1 MKNIRRLAVTAFIT
15 VFIFSVAGCNM
26 IEKTPE
32 AIANSTVAE
41 VNGEKIT
48 RSDLDKD
55 PNTMQL
61 ISQVKQQYGEN
72 YKENEDAVNT
82 VKTQKEQILD
92 DLITNKVIA
101 QKAKELKLLPD
112 ETKLKSDMETQ
123 IAQLKKQNFNDD
135 AEQFN
140 TALKAQGFTEES
152 FKTMFLSQLRTQQ
165 TLENVTESIAKNIK
179 ITDKEIEDYYN
190 SNKSK
195 FTEQPNKMH
204 LAHILVKT
212 EDEAKKVKKRLD
224 DGEDFAK
231 VAKEVSQDAATK
243 DNGGDLGDVNYNDSG
258 FDADFMAGALALKEG
273 TISEPVKS
281 SFGYHII
288 KCIKKEEYPVKALSA
303 VKDQIKTQLESDKK
317 NSLVSEKIQQW
328 KKASTITKKEKN
340 II

>member
-1 MKNIRRLAVTAFIT
+1 MKSIGRLMVTALIA
-15 VFIFSVAGCNM
+15 VFVFSVTGCNM

-32 AIANSTVAE
+32 AIASSTVAE

-55 PNTMQL
+55 PNTIQL
-61 ISQVKQQYGEN
+61 MTQVKQQYGEN

-82 VKTQKEQILD
+82 IKIQKEQILD
-92 DLITNKVIA
+92 NLITNKVVA
-101 QKAKELKLLPD
+101 QKAKELKLSPE

-123 IAQLKKQNFNDD
+123 IAQIKKQNFNDD
-135 AEQFN
+135 TEQFN

-152 FKTMFLSQLRTQQ
+152 FKAMFLSQLRTQQ
-165 TLENVTESIAKNIK
+165 TLEKVTENISKNIK

-190 SNKSK
+190 NNKSK
-195 FTEQPNKMH
+195 YTEQPNKMH

-212 EDEAKKVKKRLD
+212 EAEAKKVKQRLD
-224 DGEDFAK
+224 SGEDFAK
-231 VAKEVSQDAATK
+231 VAKEVSQDTVSK
-243 DNGGDLGDVNYNDSG
+243 DKGGDLGTINYNDSG
-258 FDADFMAGALALKEG
+258 YDADFMAGALALKEG
-273 TISEPVKS
+273 AISAPVKS

-288 KCIKKEEYPVKALSA
+288 KCIKKEEYPVKALSS
-303 VKDQIKTQLESDKK
+303 VKAQIKTQLESDKK
-317 NSLVSEKIQQW
+317 NSLVSQKIQEW

>member
-1 MKNIRRLAVTAFIT
+1 MVTALIA
-15 VFIFSVAGCNM
+15 VFIFSVTGCNM

-32 AIANSTVAE
+32 AIASSTVAE

-55 PNTMQL
+55 PNTIQL
-61 ISQVKQQYGEN
+61 MTQVKQQYGEN

-82 VKTQKEQILD
+82 VKIQKEQILD
-92 DLITNKVIA
+92 NLITNKVVA
-101 QKAKELKLLPD
+101 QKAKELKLSPD

-123 IAQLKKQNFNDD
+123 IAQIKKQNFNDD
-135 AEQFN
+135 TEQFN

-152 FKTMFLSQLRTQQ
+152 FKAMFLSQLRTQQ
-165 TLENVTESIAKNIK
+165 TLEKVTENISKNIK

-190 SNKSK
+190 NNKSK
-195 FTEQPNKMH
+195 YTEQPNKMH

-212 EDEAKKVKKRLD
+212 EAEAKKVKQRLD
-224 DGEDFAK
+224 SGEDFAK
-231 VAKEVSQDAATK
+231 VAKEVSQDTVSK
-243 DNGGDLGDVNYNDSG
+243 DKGGDLGTINYNDSG
-258 FDADFMAGALALKEG
+258 YDADFMAGALALKEG
-273 TISEPVKS
+273 AISAPVKS

-288 KCIKKEEYPVKALSA
+288 KCIKKEEYPVKALSS

-317 NSLVSEKIQQW
+317 NSLVSQKIQEW

>member
-1 MKNIRRLAVTAFIT
+1 
-15 VFIFSVAGCNM
+15 M

-32 AIANSTVAE
+32 AIAKSTVAE

-55 PNTMQL
+55 PNTIQL
-61 ISQVKQQYGEN
+61 IAQVKQQYGEN

-82 VKTQKEQILD
+82 IKTQKEQILD
-92 DLITNKVIA
+92 DLITNKVVA

-152 FKTMFLSQLRTQQ
+152 FRAMFLSQLRTQQ
-165 TLENVTESIAKNIK
+165 TLEKVTESIAKNIK

-231 VAKEVSQDAATK
+231 VAKEVSQDTASK
-243 DNGGDLGDVNYNDSG
+243 DNGGDLGTVNYDNSG

-273 TISEPVKS
+273 AISEPVKS

-317 NSLVSEKIQQW
+317 NSLVSQKIQEW

>member
-1 MKNIRRLAVTAFIT
+1 MVTALIA
-15 VFIFSVAGCNM
+15 VFVFSVTGCNM

-32 AIANSTVAE
+32 AIASSTVAE

-55 PNTMQL
+55 PNTIQL
-61 ISQVKQQYGEN
+61 MTQVKQQYGEN

-82 VKTQKEQILD
+82 IKIQKEQILD
-92 DLITNKVIA
+92 NLITNKVVA
-101 QKAKELKLLPD
+101 QKAKELKLSPD

-123 IAQLKKQNFNDD
+123 IAQIKKQNFNDD
-135 AEQFN
+135 TEQFN

-152 FKTMFLSQLRTQQ
+152 FKAMFLSQLRTQQ
-165 TLENVTESIAKNIK
+165 TLEKVTENISKNIK

-190 SNKSK
+190 NNKSK
-195 FTEQPNKMH
+195 YTEQPNKMH

-212 EDEAKKVKKRLD
+212 EAEAKKVKQRLD
-224 DGEDFAK
+224 SGEDFAK
-231 VAKEVSQDAATK
+231 VAKEVSQDTVSK
-243 DNGGDLGDVNYNDSG
+243 DKGGDLGTINYNDSG
-258 FDADFMAGALALKEG
+258 YDADFMAGALALKEG
-273 TISEPVKS
+273 AISAPVKS

-288 KCIKKEEYPVKALSA
+288 KCIKKEEYPVKALSS
-303 VKDQIKTQLESDKK
+303 VKAQIKTQLESDKK
-317 NSLVSEKIQQW
+317 NSLVSQKIQEW

>member
-1 MKNIRRLAVTAFIT
+1 MKNIGRLAVTALIA
-15 VFIFSVAGCNM
+15 VFIFSVTGCNM

-32 AIANSTVAE
+32 AIAKSTVAE

-55 PNTMQL
+55 PNTIQL
-61 ISQVKQQYGEN
+61 ITQVKQQYGEN

-82 VKTQKEQILD
+82 IKTQKEQILD
-92 DLITNKVIA
+92 DLITNKVVA

-152 FKTMFLSQLRTQQ
+152 FKAMFLSQLRTQQ
-165 TLENVTESIAKNIK
+165 TLEKVTESISKNIK

-190 SNKSK
+190 TNKSK
-195 FTEQPNKMH
+195 YTEQPNKMH

-231 VAKEVSQDAATK
+231 VAKEVSQDTASK
-243 DNGGDLGDVNYNDSG
+243 DNGGDLGTVNYDNSG
-258 FDADFMAGALALKEG
+258 YDADFMAGALALKEG
-273 TISEPVKS
+273 AISAPVKS

-317 NSLVSEKIQQW
+317 NSLVSQKIQEW

>member
-1 MKNIRRLAVTAFIT
+1 MVTALIA
-15 VFIFSVAGCNM
+15 VFVFSVTGCNM

-32 AIANSTVAE
+32 AIASSTVAE

-55 PNTMQL
+55 PNTIQL
-61 ISQVKQQYGEN
+61 MTQVKQQYGEN

-82 VKTQKEQILD
+82 IKIQKEQILD
-92 DLITNKVIA
+92 NLITNKVVA
-101 QKAKELKLLPD
+101 QKAKELKLSPE

-123 IAQLKKQNFNDD
+123 IAQIKKQNFNDD
-135 AEQFN
+135 TEQFN

-152 FKTMFLSQLRTQQ
+152 FKAMFLSQLRTQQ
-165 TLENVTESIAKNIK
+165 TLEKVTENISKNIK

-190 SNKSK
+190 NNKSK
-195 FTEQPNKMH
+195 YTEQPNKMH

-212 EDEAKKVKKRLD
+212 EAEAKKVKQRLD
-224 DGEDFAK
+224 SGEDFAK
-231 VAKEVSQDAATK
+231 VAKEVSQDTVSK
-243 DNGGDLGDVNYNDSG
+243 DKGGDLGTINYNDSG
-258 FDADFMAGALALKEG
+258 YDADFMAGALALKEG
-273 TISEPVKS
+273 AISAPVKS

-288 KCIKKEEYPVKALSA
+288 KCIKKEEYPVKALSS
-303 VKDQIKTQLESDKK
+303 VKAQIKTQLESDKK
-317 NSLVSEKIQQW
+317 NSLVSQKIQEW

>member
-1 MKNIRRLAVTAFIT
+1 MKNIGRLAVTALIA
-15 VFIFSVAGCNM
+15 VFIFSVTGCNM

-32 AIANSTVAE
+32 AIAKSTVAE

-55 PNTMQL
+55 PNTIQL
-61 ISQVKQQYGEN
+61 IAQVKQQYGEN

-82 VKTQKEQILD
+82 IKTQKEQILD
-92 DLITNKVIA
+92 DLITNKVVA

-152 FKTMFLSQLRTQQ
+152 FRAMFLSQLRTQQ
-165 TLENVTESIAKNIK
+165 TLEKVTESIAKNIK

-231 VAKEVSQDAATK
+231 VAKEVSQDTASK
-243 DNGGDLGDVNYNDSG
+243 DNGGDLGTVNYDNSG

-273 TISEPVKS
+273 AISEPVKS

-317 NSLVSEKIQQW
+317 NSLVSQKIQEW

>member
-1 MKNIRRLAVTAFIT
+1 MVTALIA
-15 VFIFSVAGCNM
+15 VFIFSVTGCNM

-32 AIANSTVAE
+32 AVANSTVAE
-41 VNGEKIT
+41 INGEKIT

-55 PNTMQL
+55 PNTIQL
-61 ISQVKQQYGEN
+61 ITQIKQQYGEN

-82 VKTQKEQILD
+82 IKTQKEQILD
-92 DLITNKVIA
+92 NLITNKVVA
-101 QKAKELKLLPD
+101 QKAKELKLSPD

-123 IAQLKKQNFNDD
+123 IAQIKKQNFNDD
-135 AEQFN
+135 TEQFN

-152 FKTMFLSQLRTQQ
+152 FKAMFLSQLRTQQ
-165 TLENVTESIAKNIK
+165 TLEKVTESVSKNIT

-190 SNKSK
+190 ANKSK
-195 FTEQPNKMH
+195 YTEQPNKMH

-231 VAKEVSQDAATK
+231 VAKEVSEDTATK
-243 DNGGDLGDVNYNDSG
+243 DNGGDLGTVNYDNSG

-273 TISEPVKS
+273 AISAPVKS

-288 KCIKKEEYPVKALSA
+288 KCIKKEEYPVKALSS

-317 NSLVSEKIQQW
+317 NSLVSQKIQEW
-328 KKASTITKKEKN
+328 KKASKITKKEKN
-340 II
+340 IV

>member
-1 MKNIRRLAVTAFIT
+1 MKNIGRLAVTALIA
-15 VFIFSVAGCNM
+15 VFIFSVTGCNM

-32 AIANSTVAE
+32 AIAKSMVAE

-55 PNTMQL
+55 PNTIQL
-61 ISQVKQQYGEN
+61 IAQVKQQYGEN

-82 VKTQKEQILD
+82 IKTQKEQILD
-92 DLITNKVIA
+92 DLITNKVVA

-152 FKTMFLSQLRTQQ
+152 FKAMFLSQLRTQQ
-165 TLENVTESIAKNIK
+165 TLEKVTESISKNIK

-190 SNKSK
+190 ANKSK
-195 FTEQPNKMH
+195 YTEQPNKMH

-231 VAKEVSQDAATK
+231 VAKEVSEDTASK
-243 DNGGDLGDVNYNDSG
+243 DNGGDLGTVNYDNSG

-273 TISEPVKS
+273 AISEPVKS

-317 NSLVSEKIQQW
+317 NSLVSQKIQEW